1 MSKISVVLP
10 VMNEVNNI
18 EPMAEALSRLISSQN
33 HEYELLFVCDPSS
46 DGTENAI
53 RKVSSR
59 DSRVRGIFLA
69 DRAGQTEAIRAGYEL
84 ATGDAVISMDA
95 DFQDPPELLPL
106 MIQDWEKGSLIVHT
120 KRGDRSSDTFIY
132 RVFTGAGYRFLGWLT
147 KGKVQHNVGDYRLI
161 DGSILPLVLK
171 FGDPNPFWRG
181 ITSLSG
187 VNSSVIQYKRPSRRS
202 GTTKYHAR
210 IGSPSIALRGMAS
223 FSNKPLE
230 VLQTL
235 GIFSVILSGIVIVG
249 IVINQLVSPGLP
261 RGIPTII
268 ALLALFFSIQ
278 FLSTAIVATYLIVLL
293 EQTRR
298 RPNYLKLPDRN
309 ET

>member
-1 MSKISVVLP
+1 
-10 VMNEVNNI
+10 
-18 EPMAEALSRLISSQN
+18 
-33 HEYELLFVCDPSS
+33 
-46 DGTENAI
+46 
-53 RKVSSR
+53 
-59 DSRVRGIFLA
+59 
-69 DRAGQTEAIRAGYEL
+69 
-84 ATGDAVISMDA
+84 
-95 DFQDPPELLPL
+95 
-106 MIQDWEKGSLIVHT
+106 
-120 KRGDRSSDTFIY
+120 
-132 RVFTGAGYRFLGWLT
+132 
-147 KGKVQHNVGDYRLI
+147 
-161 DGSILPLVLK
+161 
-171 FGDPNPFWRG
+171 
-181 ITSLSG
+181 
-187 VNSSVIQYKRPSRRS
+187 
-202 GTTKYHAR
+202 
-210 IGSPSIALRGMAS
+210 
-223 FSNKPLE
+223 